1 MREPVIAA
9 SAHRH
14 GMSDDNIR
22 HAYRNAILAHGPDEE
37 GLIMLVGPA
46 YDGSLAEVGLVES
59 SDGVR
64 VVVHAMSP
72 ARARFLR

>member
-22 HAYRNAILAHGPDEE
+22 HAILAHGPDEE

-46 YDGSLAEVGLVES
+46 YDGSLVEVGLVES

-64 VVVHAMSP
+64 VIVHAMSP